1 MQKHLMKRGSQQT
14 EKLYSLSANIIFPD
28 PNEEEP
34 ERMIKDEKAFTE
46 NHYSIMSEQLQVPTA
61 EGRNN

>member
-1 MQKHLMKRGSQQT
+1 
-14 EKLYSLSANIIFPD
+14 LSANIIFPD